1 MKDKI
6 TMAAEIKVKYHPA
19 ISKRPTIICP
29 IDAYVLFLP
38 YFSDDTISLQEEFLV
53 MFLNRANKVLG
64 IHHHSKG
71 SIKGTIVDIRLIL
84 SIALKVS
91 ASGIMLCHNHPSG
104 TLKPSRQDIEL
115 TRRMKEA
122 GALMEINILDHL
134 IVSPEKDKFFSMT
147 DEGVI

>member
-1 MKDKI
+1 
-6 TMAAEIKVKYHPA
+6 MAAEIKVKYHPA

-38 YFSDDTISLQEEFLV
+38 YFSEDTISLQEEFLV

-91 ASGIMLCHNHPSG
+91 ASGIMLCHIHPSG
-104 TLKPSRQDIEL
+104 STNPSRADVEL
-115 TRRMKEA
+115 TKRLKEA
-122 GALMEINILDHL
+122 AALMEIIVHDHL
-134 IVSPEKDKFFSMT
+134 IVTPEKGKYYSFA
-147 DEGVI
+147 DEGVL